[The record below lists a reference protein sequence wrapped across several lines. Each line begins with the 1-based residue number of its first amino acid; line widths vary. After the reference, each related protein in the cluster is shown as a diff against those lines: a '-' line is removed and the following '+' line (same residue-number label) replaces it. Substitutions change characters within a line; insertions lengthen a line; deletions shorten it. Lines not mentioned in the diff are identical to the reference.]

1 MTPSEIPPLQ
11 KQTPTTKRDVIGL
24 WYRWRWPAAILSLG
38 LMFALFTGGW
48 RRIVAFSS
56 AVDSLA
62 DTPPLHPEPR
72 MFDPRADIWFNPN
85 DSALQSLR
93 DIEQQF
99 VAQDIVFAAF
109 EEPKDPHG
117 VFGVQ
122 SLERIARVT
131 ERLKKIP
138 YVRNVRSLTE
148 NPWIRWGKVA
158 PDEDGLIV
166 SDLFDNKPGTY
177 SEDERLYRMVVTLGA
192 ERAAKLIGQDKVR
205 SLLGPKANLADFIG
219 EPRLLRSV
227 ISEDGRTSAIQI
239 QILRPKITDEQLD
252 KAFGKAPSHGKSAA
266 RAIHTSS
273 TQSHVLDQV
282 DEVLRA
288 ETGVRWHLAGIPVLE
303 RYFPI
308 VSKGDMPYIGLL
320 ILAVIVILYLLY
332 RRILGVVIP
341 LLIMITSILA
351 MNGTVWMMGD
361 LMTNLTAV
369 APNVLIAVGIGNS
382 VHLLTTYFVLRP
394 RFRDKRSLIQ
404 EVLRTNWIPALLTS
418 ATTVIGFF
426 SLITS
431 ALHPMGSF
439 GYTLGFGTIYAY
451 LLTMTVVPALLSLLP
466 VQGGAELPQNSPPPD
481 FHDPHHWSAHLV
493 RFTTRNRNAIVAA
506 TALLLGLSGVGL
518 YRMKLATDMRTMF
531 PKTDPVRADLEW
543 IADKL
548 GGAGD
553 LELLFKGPPPS
564 GTADDE
570 EKRSTRISRLL
581 IKGAATPAG
590 ATDPAAGLSEPERA
604 ELTRL
609 QEEEDKYHRGRIA
622 TSEEF
627 LRQVDA
633 LQRRI
638 EEEAAKPGSNLSKLT
653 SFDSG
658 LSVLRKMHQVQNEN
672 RVAFYRVPTSADVPE
687 SARKPIIL
695 RDEVLGES
703 GDLVIP
709 AQSASSLASQYY
721 LQFENGAQPSET
733 LSTMITRDQ
742 RGFRISARLDQA
754 PTNVL
759 LAAFAQ
765 IREIARKEFPAL
777 QGTPEQVAKGEAV
790 ASMTMTG
797 RLYLY
802 MHMFEYFVS
811 TLVNSLSTSLIT
823 ITILFALVFRS
834 LKLGVVSMIPNILP
848 VVLPLGAIGLVGL
861 PLDGPVV
868 LVASIV
874 LGVCVDDT
882 THILWKYSESRK
894 AGLTVEESLQHA
906 FRVTGSAV
914 SASTLI
920 LVLGF
925 AMLIFSNLRPNIVIG
940 YMSALMLTLGWFCE
954 FLLMPAMIRFFEKE
968 NV

>member
-1 MTPSEIPPLQ
+1 M
-11 KQTPTTKRDVIGL
+11 
-24 WYRWRWPAAILSLG
+24 
-38 LMFALFTGGW
+38 
-48 RRIVAFSS
+48 
-56 AVDSLA
+56 
-62 DTPPLHPEPR
+62 
-72 MFDPRADIWFNPN
+72 
-85 DSALQSLR
+85 
-93 DIEQQF
+93 
-99 VAQDIVFAAF
+99 
-109 EEPKDPHG
+109 
-117 VFGVQ
+117 FGVQ
-122 SLERIARVT
+122 PLERIARVT
-131 ERLKKIP
+131 EKLKKIP

-158 PDEDGLIV
+158 PEEDGLIV
-166 SDLFDNKPGTY
+166 SDLFENKPSSY

-192 ERAAKLIGQDKVR
+192 QRAAKLIGEAKVR
-205 SLLGPKANLADFIG
+205 SLLGPTADLSNFIG

-227 ISEDGRTSAIQI
+227 VSEDGRTTAIQI
-239 QILRPKITDEQLD
+239 QILRPKITDQQLD
-252 KAFGKAPSHGKSAA
+252 KAFGAEPSHGKSAA
-266 RAIHTSS
+266 TAIHTSA

-288 ETGVRWHLAGIPVLE
+288 EVGVRWHLAGIPVLE

-308 VSKGDMPYIGLL
+308 VSKRDMPFIGLL
-320 ILAVIVILYLLY
+320 IVAVIVILYVLY
-332 RRILGVVIP
+332 RRILCVVIP
-341 LLIMITSILA
+341 LLVMMTSILA
-351 MNGTVWMMGD
+351 MNGTAWLMGD

-394 RFRDKRSLIQ
+394 RFHDKRSLLQ
-404 EVLRTNWIPALLTS
+404 EVLRTNWVPALLTS
-418 ATTVIGFF
+418 TTTAIGFF
-426 SLITS
+426 SLMSS
-431 ALHPMGSF
+431 ALRPMASF
-439 GYTLGFGTIYAY
+439 GYTLGIGTLYAY
-451 LLTMTVVPALLSLLP
+451 LLTMTVVPAMLSLLP
-466 VQGGAELPQNSPPPD
+466 LRGGAPRPAGTPEIEGVEVV
-481 FHDPHHWSAHLV
+481 DPRHWSARLV
-493 RFTTRNRNAIVAA
+493 RFTTHNRNAIVAG
-506 TALLLGLSGVGL
+506 TGLLLALSALGL
-518 YRMKLATDMRTMF
+518 YRMNLATDMRTMF
-531 PKTDPVRADLEW
+531 PKTDPVRSDLEW

-553 LELLFKGPPPS
+553 LELLFQGPPPS
-564 GTADDE
+564 GSIEDE
-570 EKRSTRISRLL
+570 EQRSTKISRLL
-581 IKGAATPAG
+581 IKGAATSAG
-590 ATDPAAGLSEPERA
+590 AVDPVAGLSAEDQA
-604 ELTRL
+604 ELRKL
-609 QEEEDKYHRGRIA
+609 QQEEEAYHRSRIA

-627 LRQVDA
+627 LRQVDG

-638 EEEAAKPGSNLSKLT
+638 EEEATKPGSNLSKLT

-672 RVAFYRVPTSADVPE
+672 RVDFYRVPTSADVPE
-687 SARKPIIL
+687 SARKPVIL

-703 GDLVIP
+703 GDVVIP
-709 AQSASSLASQYY
+709 AQTASSLASQYY

-754 PTNVL
+754 PTSVL
-759 LAAFAQ
+759 LAAFEE

-777 QGTPEQVAKGEAV
+777 QGTPEQVAKGEAI

-811 TLVNSLSTSLIT
+811 TLISSLSTSLIT

-848 VVLPLGAIGLVGL
+848 VVIPLGAIGLLGL

-894 AGLTVEESLQHA
+894 AGRSVDESLKLT

-940 YMSALMLTLGWFCE
+940 YMSAIMLSLGWFCE
-954 FLLMPAMIRFFEKE
+954 FLLMPAVIRFFEKE
-968 NV
+968 KV